1 MRQIKITVTVQ
12 QDGQIRKYADSEYR
26 YLVEVDGE
34 LSEKKVFRFCR
45 ECLNAG
51 GIEHKDWLSNTRKTL
66 DDADVDLYLNGY
78 FVFGNILEEKDSRG
92 IVTKSSYA
100 YKVVVPYC
108 D

>member
-12 QDGQIRKYADSEYR
+12 QDGQLRKYADSEYR
-26 YLVEVDGE
+26 YLIEIDGE

-66 DDADVDLYLNGY
+66 DDADINTYFNGY
-78 FVFGNILEEKDSRG
+78 YKFDKITEEKDNRG
-92 IVTKSSYA
+92 IATKASYA
-100 YKVVVPYC
+100 YKVVIPYC

>member
-1 MRQIKITVTVQ
+1 MRQIKIMVTVQ
-12 QDGQIRKYADSEYR
+12 QEGQSRKDADSEYR

-66 DDADVDLYLNGY
+66 DSADIDLYLGGY
-78 FVFGNILEEKDSRG
+78 YMFDKISEEKDSRG
-92 IVTKSSYA
+92 IVTKASYA
-100 YKVVVPYC
+100 YKVVIPYC

>member
-26 YLVEVDGE
+26 YLVEIDGE

-51 GIEHKDWLSNTRKTL
+51 GIEQKDWLSNTRKTL
-66 DDADVDLYLNGY
+66 DDADIDLYLNGY
-78 FVFGNILEEKDSRG
+78 YTFDKISEEKDSRG
-92 IVTKSSYA
+92 IVTKASYA
-100 YKVVVPYC
+100 YKVVIPYC